1 MIFKSHRLAGWVF
14 LILNSQFVFLVSST
28 RGPQW
33 ARRLSLNPPR
43 GRTKARGCKTRHRI
57 VQAVGQGD
65 PLGWRLDALLWS
77 GFGSPWQR
85 VRSHPALSKVSARAS
100 RAREAAVPFIL
111 SQQPL
116 KWGLF
121 FPRLVVAADDADRVG
136 KNFQGPFLHLK
147 EAEHETEC
155 LNIWK

>member
-1 MIFKSHRLAGWVF
+1 MGVSDLKLAVCVF
-14 LILNSQFVFLVSST
+14 GVEHPRPSV
-28 RGPQW
+28 GPPPVTQ
-33 ARRLSLNPPR
+33 PPR

-121 FPRLVVAADDADRVG
+121 SMTDDADRVEKLSRTVSAPERG
-136 KNFQGPFLHLK
+136 
-147 EAEHETEC
+147 
-155 LNIWK
+155 

>member
-1 MIFKSHRLAGWVF
+1 MPSSRPEE
-14 LILNSQFVFLVSST
+14 FVFLNST
-28 RGPQW
+28 VPVFGVEHLWPSVGPPPVTQ
-33 ARRLSLNPPR
+33 PPR
-43 GRTKARGCKTRHRI
+43 GRTKPWGCKTGHRI

-85 VRSHPALSKVSARAS
+85 VRSHPGLSKVSARAS

-111 SQQPL
+111 LQQPL

-121 FPRLVVAADDADRVG
+121 STPNVAADVADADQKLSRTVSAPQRG
-136 KNFQGPFLHLK
+136 LIVRINV
-147 EAEHETEC
+147 
-155 LNIWK
+155 

>member
-1 MIFKSHRLAGWVF
+1 MLSSRPGVF
-14 LILNSQFVFLVSST
+14 LFLNSTVPVFGVEHLWPSV
-28 RGPQW
+28 GPPPVTQ
-33 ARRLSLNPPR
+33 PPR
-43 GRTKARGCKTRHRI
+43 GRTKPWGCKTGHRI

-85 VRSHPALSKVSARAS
+85 VRSHPGLSKVSARAS

-111 SQQPL
+111 LQQPL

-121 FPRLVVAADDADRVG
+121 STPNVAADVADADQKLSRTVPALERG
-136 KNFQGPFLHLK
+136 LIIRINV
-147 EAEHETEC
+147 
-155 LNIWK
+155 